1 MRLCGRCRRAISLSA
16 LWPQG
21 SQQATRFP
29 SLQSGASGTTCT
41 TRVAC
46 EAHPGQSILQYRR
59 SRSMTR
65 ARPTRKS
72 REYNMTVRAASA
84 EAWYVAT
91 DGEGIPRTRPIP
103 GVPRFS
109 TSTVRRAESIS
120 SKPGTVDS
128 PDRDSAR
135 RTVSPEGDTD
145 ARRRPLPDPRS
156 RARVSRTGRGLFS
169 IHPANVA
176 RWLR

>member
-1 MRLCGRCRRAISLSA
+1 MRTLQARYLTICLMATGLTAGDEIPLTPVRGIGDNLHNARCMR
-16 LWPQG
+16 G
-21 SQQATRFP
+21 T
-29 SLQSGASGTTCT
+29 SGT
-41 TRVAC
+41 VYFV
-46 EAHPGQSILQYRR
+46 QYRR

-65 ARPTRKS
+65 ARPARKS

-103 GVPRFS
+103 GVPRFC

-135 RTVSPEGDTD
+135 RTDSPEGDTD